1 MATVMRMSRG
11 GRKKAPFYHIVVAD
25 SRMPRDGRYIERLG
39 YHNPFAQGQEEGFK
53 IDTDR
58 VTYWHSVGAQTSDA
72 LAKLFVKHN
81 TGPESVRAEFTKRL
95 DARKELKKDEL
106 EAKRKAEAEAKAAK
120 EAEAKAAAEAEA
132 AEAKAAEEAAAAEAK
147 AAEAEATTEEA
158 PAAEEEAK
166 AADAS

>member
-39 YHNPFAQGQEEGFK
+39 HHNPFAKGQEEGFK
-53 IDTDR
+53 IDADR
-58 VTYWHSVGAQTSDA
+58 VNYWHSVGAQTSDA
-72 LAKLFVKHN
+72 LAKLFIKHN

-106 EAKRKAEAEAKAAK
+106 AEKRAAEAAAAAEK
-120 EAEAKAAAEAEA
+120 EAEAKAAAEAAA
-132 AEAKAAEEAAAAEAK
+132 AEAKAAEETAKAEAAAAEAP
-147 AAEAEATTEEA
+147 AAEAEATEE
-158 PAAEEEAK
+158 PK

>member
-25 SRMPRDGRYIERLG
+25 SRSPRDGRYIERLG
-39 YHNPFAQGQEEGFK
+39 YYNPFAQGGEEGFK

-58 VTYWHSVGAQTSDA
+58 VQHWHSVGAKTSDA
-72 LAKLFVKHN
+72 LAKLFVANN
-81 TGPESVRAEFTKRL
+81 TGPDAVRAEFTKRL

-106 EAKRKAEAEAKAAK
+106 AAKRKAEEEAKAAK

-147 AAEAEATTEEA
+147 ASEEAAAAEA
-158 PAAEEEAK
+158 PAEEAK
-166 AADAS
+166 AE